1 MSDKDNIMNDTKIL
15 AEIIK
20 ESFHSPNRN
29 RDGSLSASQIYEAVL
44 KAWRS
49 GELGLQPECW
59 EKPRLT
65 RAGLVEKDLQAWRDS
80 PSKLRDSMQQEQFY
94 RDASPEMK
102 RSLDQA
108 LEGTMR
114 SEFEQLLDREA
125 EPLFKQ
131 WVDQYLK
138 ECEAT
143 PEDIR
148 RHLARVAKYGWPQ

>member
-1 MSDKDNIMNDTKIL
+1 MSDTKIL
-15 AEIIK
+15 AEIIH
-20 ESFHSPNRN
+20 ESFHSAG
-29 RDGSLSASQIYEAVL
+29 RDGLSASQIYESVL
-44 KAWRS
+44 KAWRN

-94 RDASPEMK
+94 RDASPEIK
-102 RSLDQA
+102 RYLEQA
-108 LEGTMR
+108 LERTMR
-114 SEFEQLLDREA
+114 SEFEQALDREA
-125 EPLFKQ
+125 ESLFKQ

-143 PEDIR
+143 PECLR
-148 RHLARVAKYGWPQ
+148 KFVSQFGAKYTV